1 MITSDLKIELIQK
14 IIESSNLD
22 LLLRIKEIIEASDSY
37 HVNARPFVYQNLV
50 EVRVFSDLEQAKI
63 DKAMIQYQNGDCISD
78 DEAQKEIQEWLE
90 D

>member
-1 MITSDLKIELIQK
+1 
-14 IIESSNLD
+14 
-22 LLLRIKEIIEASDSY
+22 
-37 HVNARPFVYQNLV
+37 VNERPSVYQNLV
-50 EVRVFSDLEQAKI
+50 EVRVFSDVEQAKI

>member
-37 HVNARPFVYQNLV
+37 HVNERPSVYQNLV
-50 EVRVFSDLEQAKI
+50 EVRVFSDLEQSKI
-63 DKAMIQYQNGDCISD
+63 DKAIIQYQNGDCISD
-78 DEAQKEIQEWLE
+78 VEAQKEIQEWLE